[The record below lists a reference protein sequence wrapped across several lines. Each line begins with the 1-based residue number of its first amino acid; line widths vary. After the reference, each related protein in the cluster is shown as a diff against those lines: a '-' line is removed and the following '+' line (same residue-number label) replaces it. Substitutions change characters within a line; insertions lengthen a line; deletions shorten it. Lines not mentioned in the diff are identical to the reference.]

1 MAYNSDI
8 LLGRI
13 TKVNGYEGAVT
24 IKLEKSFSEN
34 IPKMETVFLEIE
46 GRLVPFFLSDSEY
59 SGANVLKLKFVGY
72 DSIEKISEFTGS
84 RVFLTTGVPAE
95 NHTDDNQTLM
105 GFNGYKVLLQDD
117 NLLGI
122 IKEVIEY
129 PGQRLLKII
138 SGKNKEI
145 LIPFHEHFIVS
156 IDNKMK
162 IIVMDLPDGLTEI
175 N

>member
-1 MAYNSDI
+1 
-8 LLGRI
+8 
-13 TKVNGYEGAVT
+13 
-24 IKLEKSFSEN
+24 
-34 IPKMETVFLEIE
+34 METVFLEIE

-59 SGANVLKLKFVGY
+59 SGANVLKLKFEGY
-72 DSIEKISEFTGS
+72 ESIEKISEFIGC
-84 RVFLTTGVPAE
+84 RVFLTSGLPTA
-95 NHTDDNQTLM
+95 NHTDDIQSLIE
-105 GFNGYKVLLQDD
+105 FNGYKVLINDD

-122 IKEVIEY
+122 ITEVIEY
-129 PGQRLLKII
+129 PGQRLLKIS
-138 SGKNKEI
+138 SGKNKDI